1 MNFRSSLE
9 YKDYHISVNDDGE
22 IIDVIVNFTM
32 HENKRS
38 IGRNVP
44 RKTILESL
52 NESKIKE
59 VLYLKNGQHAV
70 IRDFKRN
77 ISYVIEMY
85 CDYDIVM
92 NIITSLNKTDM
103 RAFKGEK
110 IINIYK
116 AA

>member
-22 IIDVIVNFTM
+22 IIDVIVNFTI

-38 IGRNVP
+38 IERNVP
-44 RKTILESL
+44 IETIIQSL
-52 NESKIKE
+52 SENEIQE

-92 NIITSLNKTDM
+92 NIK
-103 RAFKGEK
+103 
-110 IINIYK
+110 K